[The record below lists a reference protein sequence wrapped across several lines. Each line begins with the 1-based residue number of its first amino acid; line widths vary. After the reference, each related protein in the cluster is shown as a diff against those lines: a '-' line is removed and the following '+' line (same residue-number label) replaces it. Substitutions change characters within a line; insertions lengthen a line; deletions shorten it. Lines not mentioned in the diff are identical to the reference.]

1 MEWVAEDVQRWGPLT
16 AALAAVVAALVLHR
30 IGRTIVRGVVR
41 FKPTLEIRD
50 QRRLIIPLQWLIEN
64 PFQNWTPTEAR
75 IIGGVLLWVDY
86 TTPLE
91 PLRREAQRLCEAS
104 PAWDRRVCNVQV
116 TDMSDRAMQVR
127 VLVSSASSG
136 QAWDLRCA
144 VREGLVAFLQRE
156 HPDALPRVR
165 AQWEGRG
172 ASGGNL
178 VPASRGS

>member
-1 MEWVAEDVQRWGPLT
+1 
-16 AALAAVVAALVLHR
+16 
-30 IGRTIVRGVVR
+30 
-41 FKPTLEIRD
+41 
-50 QRRLIIPLQWLIEN
+50 
-64 PFQNWTPTEAR
+64 
-75 IIGGVLLWVDY
+75 
-86 TTPLE
+86 
-91 PLRREAQRLCEAS
+91 
-104 PAWDRRVCNVQV
+104 V
-116 TDMSDRAMQVR
+116 TDTSDRAMQVR